1 MDGIAVVT
9 AERDY
14 AATTAR
20 AGSPPDKPTA
30 SPGNGYLVSLA
41 SALEHPIGAIAD
53 REKRK
58 ACRSEGA
65 GGIVIAIAVRIAS
78 GRWR

>member
-1 MDGIAVVT
+1 LRG
-9 AERDY
+9 AEMIR
-14 AATTAR
+14 R
-20 AGSPPDKPTA
+20 ANFERLTSPWPTA
-30 SPGNGYLVSLA
+30 SQGNGYLVSLA

-58 ACRSEGA
+58 ACRCERA
-65 GGIVIAIAVRIAS
+65 GGIVIAIAVPIAS